1 MRGII
6 SFACLIEADIEKFF
20 FKVAILSCILVWQVC
35 TFTGRDNK
43 NVFFS
48 LAADQDD
55 SVRDHI
61 VTFMPVAMVV
71 LVRIQVG
78 VSHGCN

>member
-6 SFACLIEADIEKFF
+6 SFACLIEADLEKFF
-20 FKVAILSCILVWQVC
+20 FLSCHSQLYL
-35 TFTGRDNK
+35 
-43 NVFFS
+43 S
-48 LAADQDD
+48 LASLYHYGQRQQKCILTADQDD

>member
-1 MRGII
+1 MK
-6 SFACLIEADIEKFF
+6 FACLLEADIEKFF

-43 NVFFS
+43 NVFS

>member
-6 SFACLIEADIEKFF
+6 SFACLIEADLEKFF
-20 FKVAILSCILVWQVC
+20 FLSCHSQLYLSLASLYLYGQ
-35 TFTGRDNK
+35 RQQ